1 MQEVDHYMKQPQLP
15 ASVMSWN
22 YTRFNRLPR
31 CPHGLGW
38 QETYSPSLG
47 VLLVWNGYFQL
58 RLDRTR
64 ERMELLRKL
73 EEAEKMHEMQVL
85 AKAQS

>member
-15 ASVMSWN
+15 ASVISSN
-22 YTRFNRLPR
+22 CESFNRLPR

-38 QETYSPSLG
+38 QETCSPSLG
-47 VLLVWNGYFQL
+47 ALLVWNGYFQL

-73 EEAEKMHEMQVL
+73 EGAEKMHEMQVL
-85 AKAQS
+85 AEAQS